1 MKFDVIIATFNRKES
16 LAILVSQILKCSKLP
31 ENIIIVDSS
40 AITDRDIQSIN
51 LVKYIKSSHANQ
63 PYQRYIGYLES
74 SNDILVYFDDDM
86 RIIDNQCFEKIL
98 SLYDDKNVV
107 GVQPNFSYQHVF
119 FDHRVPKSKTRELA
133 KKNIIFRYLRNLSGN
148 PVVRN
153 GTFWLAGIRG
163 NKPENKKSIEW
174 FNGPVFSAR
183 KENLYNN
190 FNFNLFQLYENGVG
204 KAEDAIL
211 GFTLSKL
218 GSILYVEEDLFYH
231 EDQDDS
237 TYSLDF
243 ISYGMRV
250 AYSRLYLSFE
260 YVRLSKTSKF
270 LAFLHFNLY
279 IFGRITSIIINQII
293 NYKSSRSQ
301 ILIGY
306 LKGFCLAII
315 DTKKLLFFD
324 SGSDWKNE
332 ALDDMGVKK

>member
-40 AITDRDIQSIN
+40 AITDIDIQSIN

-63 PYQRYIGYLES
+63 PYQRYIGYLVS
-74 SNDILVYFDDDM
+74 RNDILVYFDDDM
-86 RIIDNQCFEKIL
+86 RVKDNQCFEKIL
-98 SLYDDKNVV
+98 SIYDDNDVV
-107 GVQPNFSYQHVF
+107 GVQPNFSYQHDF
-119 FDHRVPKSKTRELA
+119 FDYRVPKSKTRELA

-148 PVVRN
+148 PVVKN
-153 GTFWLAGIRG
+153 GKFWLAGIRG

-218 GSILYVEEDLFYH
+218 GNILYLEEDFFYH

-243 ISYGMRV
+243 ICYGMRV

-260 YVRLSKTSKF
+260 YARLSKTSKI

-279 IFGRITSIIINQII
+279 IFGRITSILINQII

-306 LKGFCLAII
+306 FKGFCLAIFY
-315 DTKKLLFFD
+315 TMKLLLFD
-324 SGSDWKNE
+324 SGSEWKKE
-332 ALDDMGVKK
+332 ALDDIGVK